1 MRKTI
6 VAFGLS
12 VVTSM
17 MVMVAVVG
25 AGAAPA
31 GALSGP
37 VQVTRITQLC
47 ANQHTPPVNVT
58 ATYRLHIQGD
68 DRWGGVTLKGSNGNS
83 VHYQLFFQQ
92 YLNREIGTEVVPG
105 DPLFPG
111 TWYYIVGVV
120 EQSTGGYIIDV
131 PTGATDLC
139 QVLGADN
146 A

>member
-1 MRKTI
+1 MGKRI
-6 VAFGLS
+6 VALGVS
-12 VVTSM
+12 VAMAAV
-17 MVMVAVVG
+17 VVG
-25 AGAAPA
+25 AAPPA

-37 VQVTRITQLC
+37 VQVTRISQLC

-58 ATYRLHIQGD
+58 ATYRLHVHDD
-68 DRWGGVTLKGSNGNS
+68 DRWGTVTLRASNGNS
-83 VHYQLFFQQ
+83 VRYQLFFQQ

-111 TWYYIVGVV
+111 TWYYVVGEV
-120 EQSTGGYIIDV
+120 EQSTGGYMIEL
-131 PTGATDLC
+131 PAGATDLC